1 MLRGT
6 RDPPRR
12 HLLGL
17 CRDYYGGGS
26 TGRNGNGGDGDMS
39 VMRRVVMAALLFAAI
54 LTGSWAVAVTA
65 WAFNGD
71 KNKPPSLADRVAT
84 LEKRLAEVERQC
96 GCQCAPKQ
104 ASPTTQPAKKRM
116 VWHPPRISRDEAE
129 NLTGYW
135 EEVE

>member
-1 MLRGT
+1 
-6 RDPPRR
+6 
-12 HLLGL
+12 
-17 CRDYYGGGS
+17 
-26 TGRNGNGGDGDMS
+26 MS

-104 ASPTTQPAKKRM
+104 ASPTTQPAKKTHGVAPAADIARRGGESA
-116 VWHPPRISRDEAE
+116 RILGGS
-129 NLTGYW
+129 
-135 EEVE
+135 